1 MASNH
6 QTKTI
11 KHYESLGYY
20 VIDLIKT
27 NKNGIPDLLCLKEG
41 EKPLFIE
48 CKEKNDT
55 VKHLQQFRI
64 NELRSLGFEAFVSKS
79 TQ

>member
-1 MASNH
+1 MASKV

-11 KHYESLGYY
+11 KDYEAKGYF
-20 VIDLIKT
+20 VINLIVT
-27 NKNGIPDLLCLKEG
+27 NKKGIPDLLCLKEN

-55 VKHLQQFRI
+55 FKPLQKYMAKLLQK
-64 NELRSLGFEAFVSKS
+64 LGFDFLLIQGK
-79 TQ
+79 